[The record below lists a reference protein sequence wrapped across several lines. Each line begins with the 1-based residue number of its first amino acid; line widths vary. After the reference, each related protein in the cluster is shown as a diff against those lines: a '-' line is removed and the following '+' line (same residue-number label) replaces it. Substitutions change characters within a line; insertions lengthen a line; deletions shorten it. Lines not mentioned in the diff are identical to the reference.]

1 MIPCSIY
8 EPAGGAQLCRVANWS
23 AKRVTIGMPGA
34 ALQVGDGR
42 RGSGSGCSGPW
53 ASPLGRQ

>member
-8 EPAGGAQLCRVANWS
+8 EPVGGAQLCRVANWS
-23 AKRVTIGMPGA
+23 AKRVTIGMPSA

-42 RGSGSGCSGPW
+42 RASDSGC
-53 ASPLGRQ
+53 

>member
-8 EPAGGAQLCRVANWS
+8 EPGGGVQLCRVANWS

-42 RGSGSGCSGPW
+42 RGSGSGC
-53 ASPLGRQ
+53 

>member
-1 MIPCSIY
+1 MIPCSIH
-8 EPAGGAQLCRVANWS
+8 EPGGGVQLCRVANWS

-42 RGSGSGCSGPW
+42 GGSVS
-53 ASPLGRQ
+53 